1 MGFDKKKR
9 DLRQEID
16 LVRHVEKSGQLT
28 RPLMK
33 VSIRQP
39 LPLDPALS
47 PGSLQLGGFISEE
60 LCQCLPRETQ
70 SEHVFPNDATQEVQV
85 AYWKHLP
92 LDGERK
98 LTLASAP
105 GFYLRKL
112 NSIGQIPQTQ
122 S

>member
-9 DLRQEID
+9 DPRQEID

-39 LPLDPALS
+39 LPLYPTLS

-60 LCQCLPRETQ
+60 LCQHLPRETQ
-70 SEHVFPNDATQEVQV
+70 SEHVFPNDATKEVQV
-85 AYWKHLP
+85 AY
-92 LDGERK
+92 
-98 LTLASAP
+98 
-105 GFYLRKL
+105 
-112 NSIGQIPQTQ
+112 
-122 S
+122 